1 MFIGLIAV
9 IHINYQICQKK
20 HIEKKNEVCSK
31 FDAVLNS
38 S

>member
-1 MFIGLIAV
+1 MFIGLTAV

-20 HIEKKNEVCSK
+20 HIEKNEVYSK